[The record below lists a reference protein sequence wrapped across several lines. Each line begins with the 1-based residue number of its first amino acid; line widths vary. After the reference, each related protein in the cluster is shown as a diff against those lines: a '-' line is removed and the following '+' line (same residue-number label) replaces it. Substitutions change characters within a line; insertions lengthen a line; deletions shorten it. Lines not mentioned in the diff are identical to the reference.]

1 MNGSNTNNNGGLDPS
16 LLAGLTEDQKHEAL
30 AAAASAQRAEE
41 RAEQRALERA
51 MQRKQEERK
60 AQAAVF
66 ATVAAAAATAAASI
80 GTMNNSSSSSTTNSN
95 KIVFVSKR
103 NRQEASAASQ
113 TKTQEEDNHNLSS
126 NNTQQQQQQQQQ
138 HSKKAPLKN
147 PPAALSSRPP
157 FRSSSQQQR
166 QLSWSEKERKAV
178 QQTYMGKS
186 GAHAEQEELAA
197 QLAKRKSRKGPNKK
211 KITFRFEWD
220 NTDDTLE
227 EGDPLYATT
236 TTIKKNNN
244 NNPRGAR
251 PGGANNNNNDNNNNR
266 KRKKLGMMDDYSRS
280 SNGRDSFQTKP
291 IDKMTPR
298 DWRIFRENYEIV
310 VRGGRAPP
318 PLRSFREPSPN
329 LPKLHPALL
338 DAIENVM
345 MYKQPTPIQ
354 RQAIPIGLQ
363 RRDLIGIAETGSG
376 KTAAFGVPLLHYL
389 MYLPL
394 EILNRVAEDGP
405 LAVVLAPTRELALQ
419 IHGEFQKLLS
429 RQDRLKACVVVG
441 GQAIQQQALELRQ
454 GVHVVVGTPGRM
466 NDCIEMAYMVLNQCC
481 YIVLDEA
488 DRMIDMGK

>member
-1 MNGSNTNNNGGLDPS
+1 MMNGSNNANNGGPPPPLLDPS
-16 LLAGLTEDQKHEAL
+16 LLVGLTEDQKQEAL

-41 RAEQRALERA
+41 RAEERALERA
-51 MQRKQEERK
+51 MQRKQDERK

-66 ATVAAAAATAAASI
+66 AAVAAATATAASTSSV
-80 GTMNNSSSSSTTNSN
+80 GTTTHSN

-103 NRQEASAASQ
+103 NRQESATSSQ
-113 TKTQEEDNHNLSS
+113 TKNQEEDNNNLSS
-126 NNTQQQQQQQQQ
+126 NNGQQQQ
-138 HSKKAPLKN
+138 HLKKAPLKN
-147 PPAALSSRPP
+147 PPPVALSSRPP
-157 FRSSSQQQR
+157 FKSSSSRTTQV
-166 QLSWSEKERKAV
+166 LSWSERERKAV

-186 GAHAEQEELAA
+186 GAHAEEEELAA
-197 QLAKRKSRKGPNKK
+197 QLQKRKNRKGISKK

-236 TTIKKNNN
+236 TIKKFHPRGDNNNNNNN
-244 NNPRGAR
+244 NNPHGSS
-251 PGGANNNNNDNNNNR
+251 NNNDNNNR

-394 EILNRVAEDGP
+394 EILNRVADDGP
-405 LAVVLAPTRELALQ
+405 LAIVLAPTRELALQ